1 MFLRFTLEKTKN
13 RSQLKTGLVTKLK
26 SQALKTMPLFNQI
39 EHEILPKKTP
49 VVVFNLED
57 HCKLYVVDNLP
68 VLVELGYGQIFP
80 HLRIAMNYPGL
91 LRTIF
96 VDETAARAILRG
108 ADLMAVGAYGVDESF
123 KKDQIVQIV
132 LVNEMVPLAI
142 SILLMDGEE
151 ILKRPPGAAARTLHT
166 LKDGLWPLKL

>member
-13 RSQLKTGLVTKLK
+13 RTQLKTGLVTKLK
-26 SQALKTMPLFNQI
+26 NQALKTMPLFNQI
-39 EHEILPKKTP
+39 ENEILPKKVP
-49 VVVFNLED
+49 VTVFNLEG
-57 HCKLYVVDNLP
+57 HCKLYFVENLP

-80 HLRIAMNYPGL
+80 HLKIAMSYPGL

-96 VDETAARAILRG
+96 VDELAAKAILRG
-108 ADLMAVGAYGVDESF
+108 ADLMAVGAYGIDDSY

-132 LVNEMVPLAI
+132 LVGEKIPLAI

-151 ILKRPPGAAARTLHT
+151 ILKRPPGSAAKTLHT